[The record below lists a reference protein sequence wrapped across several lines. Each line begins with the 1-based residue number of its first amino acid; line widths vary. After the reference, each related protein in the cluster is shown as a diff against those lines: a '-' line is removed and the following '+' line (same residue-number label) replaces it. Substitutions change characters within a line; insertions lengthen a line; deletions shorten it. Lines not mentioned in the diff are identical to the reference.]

1 MLEDRAPMAQF
12 FMTSHSPYFVN
23 LFDGA
28 RDSVTLLRR
37 EEERSTIVSIPPAD
51 DDDPDRE
58 LLAEQ
63 YSMELFG

>member
-1 MLEDRAPMAQF
+1 MAQF
-12 FMTSHSPYFVN
+12 LMTSHSPYFVN
-23 LFDGA
+23 FFDGS

-37 EEERSTIVSIPPAD
+37 EEERSTIVPIPPAD